1 MNAVS
6 SLVWRLDRTRVHA
19 LHALGPIA
27 SSLAGDRSRRV
38 AWTLG
43 VAVVTSLALALVVPL
58 WMLALA
64 PVAWGVPHLVSDVRY
79 LVVRPGWH
87 RRPKTLAL
95 AGTLLLVATLIFGV
109 TAALAAAGLATLL
122 VPDGSRGRR
131 LAIASSLFALSA
143 LTFHARFLSDAVFV
157 QLHNLIA
164 LVLWWRWRP
173 RDGRAKAALAFA
185 GLATLLLVGGGFDAA
200 LAHTRWTSPFHGLRL
215 GALAAA
221 VAPGLAARWARRL
234 VVLYAFGQSLHYAV
248 WLRMVPDD
256 DRPQPTPRTFRA
268 TFGALRRELGPLL
281 LVLAAA
287 LAVLLVVGATF
298 DGARA
303 LATYLRWSALHGY
316 VEIIA
321 LALSLARGAS
331 PAAPV
336 VSAA

>member
-1 MNAVS
+1 MS

-43 VAVVTSLALALVVPL
+43 IAAVTSLALALVAPL

-64 PVAWGVPHLVSDVRY
+64 PVVWGVPHLVSDVRY

-87 RRPKTLAL
+87 RRPKTLAV
-95 AGTLLLVATLIFGV
+95 AGGLLLVATLTFGV
-109 TAALAAAGLATLL
+109 TAALAAAAIATLL
-122 VPDGSRGRR
+122 VLDGTRWRR
-131 LAIASSLFALSA
+131 LAIAAPLFAFAA
-143 LTFHARFLSDAVFV
+143 LTFHARLLSDAVFV
-157 QLHNLIA
+157 QVHNLIA

-173 RDGRAKAALAFA
+173 RDGRATAALAFA
-185 GLATLLLVGGGFDAA
+185 GAATLLLLGGGFDAA

-256 DRPQPTPRTFRA
+256 DRPQPTPRTFAA
-268 TFGALRRELGPLL
+268 TFRALRSDLGPLL
-281 LVLAAA
+281 LVVAAA

-298 DGARA
+298 DGAQA

-316 VEIIA
+316 VEIVA
-321 LALSLARGAS
+321 LALSLARGTS
-331 PAAPV
+331 PAASVAPV
-336 VSAA
+336 A